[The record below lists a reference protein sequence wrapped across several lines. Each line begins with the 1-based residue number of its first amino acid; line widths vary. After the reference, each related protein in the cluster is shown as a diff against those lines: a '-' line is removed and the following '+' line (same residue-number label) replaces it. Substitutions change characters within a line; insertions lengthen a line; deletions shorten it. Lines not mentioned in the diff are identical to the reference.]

1 MTRPGP
7 EALAGLMLIACLG
20 AGACTSGERSN
31 TSSSSTPAEAVR
43 FNTRGGDAFAWTTTI
58 AGTTQ
63 CGDVTVEVNGEPAA
77 KRVTMTGSRFESDVP
92 ILSGK
97 NRVVAR
103 CESTDDTSEPLV
115 INGRLRKKPIARIE
129 VLVNK
134 DTVTLEGNHSGATQP
149 SGAPIT
155 RYEWSTDQRHP
166 ARLLTSRGRV
176 FRRSTGPRLRLKAPV
191 EDGEYYVSLE
201 VSDAQGHSDESISYF
216 VVENG
221 AAREVDLMHEHPTW
235 MNKAVV
241 YAPIPQL
248 WGNGGPKSV
257 QRRLPYLRKLGA
269 DVLWLW
275 PPSSLRAFGEEYAI
289 TDYFK
294 VDPSWGPEPAL
305 KNMVDEAH
313 RLGMHVIIDFVPNHM
328 STESPF
334 FKDGKKY
341 GDDSPYYEFFDR
353 NPRGK
358 PTHYFDWMHLPNLN
372 FDNPEVRTMI
382 TEATAH
388 WVRDIGI
395 DGFRMDVAW
404 GVKRRAPDFWLPW
417 RKEMKR
423 INPDLFL
430 LAEATAIDP
439 YYFSHG
445 FDVAYDWTRNL
456 GDWAWGSAFEFPQES
471 GTLLETA
478 ITNSGKGYAANA
490 IVLRFL
496 NNNDTGVRFVAQYGP
511 EVTKMA
517 AVLQFTVPGIPAL
530 FAGDEIGASYQP
542 YSNLTPMS
550 WRDRFKLRPLYK
562 RLIDLKHDMA
572 ALNSSRIQVL
582 TTTAG
587 SVLAYVRPAVDGSK
601 AVLVALNFGGK
612 QRVRIESSPAMTELL
627 ARSGGAMLDLLTN
640 DRLSLSGGPKS
651 VSVSMDKLSTLVLT
665 PETG

>member
-1 MTRPGP
+1 
-7 EALAGLMLIACLG
+7 
-20 AGACTSGERSN
+20 
-31 TSSSSTPAEAVR
+31 
-43 FNTRGGDAFAWTTTI
+43 
-58 AGTTQ
+58 
-63 CGDVTVEVNGEPAA
+63 
-77 KRVTMTGSRFESDVP
+77 
-92 ILSGK
+92 
-97 NRVVAR
+97 
-103 CESTDDTSEPLV
+103 
-115 INGRLRKKPIARIE
+115 
-129 VLVNK
+129 
-134 DTVTLEGNHSGATQP
+134 
-149 SGAPIT
+149 
-155 RYEWSTDQRHP
+155 
-166 ARLLTSRGRV
+166 
-176 FRRSTGPRLRLKAPV
+176 
-191 EDGEYYVSLE
+191 
-201 VSDAQGHSDESISYF
+201 
-216 VVENG
+216 
-221 AAREVDLMHEHPTW
+221 
-235 MNKAVV
+235 
-241 YAPIPQL
+241 
-248 WGNGGPKSV
+248 
-257 QRRLPYLRKLGA
+257 
-269 DVLWLW
+269 
-275 PPSSLRAFGEEYAI
+275 
-289 TDYFK
+289 
-294 VDPSWGPEPAL
+294 
-305 KNMVDEAH
+305 
-313 RLGMHVIIDFVPNHM
+313 
-328 STESPF
+328 
-334 FKDGKKY
+334 
-341 GDDSPYYEFFDR
+341 
-353 NPRGK
+353 
-358 PTHYFDWMHLPNLN
+358 
-372 FDNPEVRTMI
+372 MI

-582 TTTAG
+582 TTNAG

-627 ARSGGAMLDLLTN
+627 AGSEGAIRDLLTN
-640 DRLSLSGGPKS
+640 DRLSLTGGPKS